1 MEPDMQELHIS
12 VRNLVEFILRGG
24 DIDNRSSR
32 MVQEAML
39 EGGKIHRKIQKS
51 MGSSYTAE
59 VPLKIE
65 RIEESYILV
74 VEGRADGIAF
84 GEFAADEP
92 AEQMEEQRLSET
104 QEEQR
109 LVDAQKDEMQIGE
122 PLWYIDEIKG
132 VYRNLASMEQP
143 VYVHKAQAMCYA
155 YIYALQNHL
164 DRIGVQM
171 TYCNLDTEDIRYF
184 REIWEWED
192 LYDWFE
198 HLITEYKKWADWQIA
213 WRKTRQESIAQ
224 LEFPYPYREGQRKLV
239 ADVYRTIMRRKTL
252 FIQAPTG
259 VGKTISTIFPAVK
272 AVGEGLAD
280 RIFYLTA
287 KTITATVAKET
298 FQILREHGYQAKI
311 IQLTAKEKLCMCG
324 EDGTEALECNPVN
337 CPYAKGHYDRV
348 NDAVYDL
355 LQTSDLFTR
364 EEILTQAKKYQVC
377 PFEMS
382 LDVATWVDNIL
393 CDYNYV
399 FDPNVY
405 LKRFFQEGIKGDY
418 IFLVDEAHNLV
429 DRSREMYSAQ
439 LYKEDMLAVKRIMK
453 PHHYMIAKTLD
464 KCNKAML
471 EFKRECETYEVQ
483 ESVGVLTFHLMRLA
497 SQLEEFFE
505 KPREFPEKKEVL
517 DFYFAV
523 HNFLNMYELVDEHYV
538 IYTQMEEDG
547 RFMIKLFCVD
557 PSLNLQKCIDKA
569 NATIFFSAT
578 LLPINYYKQILS
590 TKEDNYAIYAES
602 TFADSQR
609 LLAFAPDVSTKYTRR
624 GPAEYLRIAQYIQA
638 AVEGKAGN
646 YMVFFPSYKMMQD
659 VYEVFR
665 DIAEGENPADSAEE
679 GQDREDGK
687 EGENSKDGR
696 YGRDEK
702 NQILEICMQTS
713 NMQEREREQF
723 LYMFEQ
729 EREGSLVAFCV
740 MGGIFSEGIDL
751 KNDKLIGAIIVGT
764 GLPQISNERQI
775 LKDYYDERGLSGFD
789 YAFRYPGI
797 NKVLQAAGRV
807 IRTQEDRGI
816 ILLLDER
823 FLQADYAPLFPREW
837 KERKVCN
844 LKQIKEEVKRFWKEV
859 EQE

>member
-1 MEPDMQELHIS
+1 MEKITEPDMQELHIS

-84 GEFAADEP
+84 GEFAADES
-92 AEQMEEQRLSET
+92 AEQM
-104 QEEQR
+104 EEQR

-184 REIWEWED
+184 REIWEWEN

-213 WRKTRQESIAQ
+213 WRKIRQESIVQ

-364 EEILTQAKKYQVC
+364 EEILAQAKKYQVC

-483 ESVGVLTFHLMRLA
+483 ESVGVLTFHLMRIA

-517 DFYFAV
+517 DFYFEV
-523 HNFLNMYELVDEHYV
+523 RNFLNMYELVDEHYV

-547 RFMIKLFCVD
+547 RFKIKLFCVD

-602 TFADSQR
+602 TFAESQR

-624 GPAEYLRIAQYIQA
+624 GPAEYLRIAQYIQV
-638 AVEGKAGN
+638 AVEGKEGN

-679 GQDREDGK
+679 VQDREDGK
-687 EGENSKDGR
+687 DGKEGKNSKDGR

-713 NMQEREREQF
+713 NMQEQEREQF
-723 LYMFEQ
+723 LQMFEQ